1 MRNHSHAAYSSGRGF
16 TGTSRVMVSFLIV
29 GFLVVLYAPPALAE
43 VEFAPLSVGKGVL
56 LVASPSLE
64 DSNFRQAV
72 VLVVEHGPEGT
83 VGLILNRSTNV
94 LLSKAL
100 PDITVLKGTS
110 YRLFAGGPV
119 EPTRFL
125 LLFRLKE
132 PPTDARSV
140 FDGVYLGRT
149 PKVLESIIT
158 QAKPT
163 ETFRAFA
170 GFAAWV
176 PRQLDAEMRQGAWAI
191 LPPDSSSIFD
201 KDPATLWSDCLSRL
215 QAPRVDGVAWISPQC
230 SRNPHDKAVVVRRA
244 QLVTNPGYPLK
255 SVTSE
260 LGRGGT
266 RQLAWSLCSQSP
278 HGKAVVAR
286 CAQWRP
292 HQPPR

>member
-1 MRNHSHAAYSSGRGF
+1 MYVSSILTSECTRASGL
-16 TGTSRVMVSFLIV
+16 TGTRRAIA
-29 GFLVVLYAPPALAE
+29 GFLLGGLLAILYAVPALADM
-43 VEFAPLSVGKGVL
+43 EFAPSSVGKGVL

-64 DSNFRQAV
+64 DPHFRQAV

-158 QAKPT
+158 LAKPT

-170 GFAAWV
+170 GFSAWV
-176 PRQLDAEMRQGAWAI
+176 PRQLDAEMRLGAWAI
-191 LPPDSSSIFD
+191 LPPDSSSIFE
-201 KDPATLWSDCLSRL
+201 KDPATLWQDCLSRL
-215 QAPRVDGVAWISPQC
+215 QAPRVDGVAWLVPGAHGTPTIKRWSF
-230 SRNPHDKAVVVRRA
+230 DVR
-244 QLVTNPGYPLK
+244 
-255 SVTSE
+255 S
-260 LGRGGT
+260 
-266 RQLAWSLCSQSP
+266 W
-278 HGKAVVAR
+278 
-286 CAQWRP
+286 
-292 HQPPR
+292 